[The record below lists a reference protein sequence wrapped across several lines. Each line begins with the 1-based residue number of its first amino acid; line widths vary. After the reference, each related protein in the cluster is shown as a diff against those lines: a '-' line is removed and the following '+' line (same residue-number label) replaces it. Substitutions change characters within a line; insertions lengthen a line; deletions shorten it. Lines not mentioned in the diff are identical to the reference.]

1 MYIDVATVQSCD
13 LTCDLRSP
21 NRIHHPVRY
30 LCTRFSGSDVINLQH
45 FLLEWQLG
53 VWWKWAGQ
61 MSSQVDRDRYWEV
74 VCHALRKFFNQDKMV
89 SVQL

>member
-1 MYIDVATVQSCD
+1 MWVWSCAYVGVV
-13 LTCDLRSP
+13 LWKKS
-21 NRIHHPVRY
+21 HSSHPFRY

-45 FLLEWQLG
+45 FLLEWQVG

-74 VCHALRKFFNQDKMV
+74 VSHALKKFFNQDKVV
-89 SVQL
+89 SLQQ